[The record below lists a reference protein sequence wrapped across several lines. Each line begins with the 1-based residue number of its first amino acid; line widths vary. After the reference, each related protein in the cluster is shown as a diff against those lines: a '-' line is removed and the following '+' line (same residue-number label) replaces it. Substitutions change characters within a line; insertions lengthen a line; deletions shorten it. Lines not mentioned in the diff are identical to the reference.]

1 MKIGQLD
8 TIDSCEKGGYILLLD
23 LDKESTIHIGRLGDI
38 TFDSGYYAYVGS
50 AMRGLKQRISRH
62 LRQEK
67 KFHWHVDYLLEK
79 ASVSNVIVCPSG
91 NSVECIIANE
101 IGKEYKVINGF
112 GSSDCKCPGHLF
124 YSTLNFGSMIVKKL
138 ESTGMKLYL
147 IPVNKNDS
155 G

>member
-1 MKIGQLD
+1 MVQLD

-23 LDKESTIHIGRLGDI
+23 LEEESKIRIGRLGDI

-67 KFHWHVDYLLEK
+67 KFHWHIDYLLEE
-79 ASVSNVIVCPSG
+79 ANVLNVIACQSG
-91 NSVECIIANE
+91 NSIECLIANE

-112 GSSDCKCPGHLF
+112 GSSDCKCPGHLY
-124 YSTLNFGSMIVKKL
+124 YSTFDFGNRIMRKL
-138 ESTGMKLYL
+138 GSAGMKPYL
-147 IPVNKNDS
+147 IPVIKDDS
-155 G
+155 SK